1 MEMQLPMQILL
12 AAIDP
17 IICPLLNLSVF
28 IETFGDHG
36 GLMFDR
42 AKKLPL
48 TLSMKSL
55 QVLISGRSGLGK
67 WELTAFARAL
77 QHMRADLA
85 YPRTG

>member
-1 MEMQLPMQILL
+1 MQSPTQLLL
-12 AAIDP
+12 AAMDP
-17 IICPLLNLSVF
+17 IIFPLLNLAVF
-28 IETFGDHG
+28 IETFGGHG

-55 QVLISGRSGLGK
+55 QVLISGRSELGK

-77 QHMRADLA
+77 QHLQEDLA